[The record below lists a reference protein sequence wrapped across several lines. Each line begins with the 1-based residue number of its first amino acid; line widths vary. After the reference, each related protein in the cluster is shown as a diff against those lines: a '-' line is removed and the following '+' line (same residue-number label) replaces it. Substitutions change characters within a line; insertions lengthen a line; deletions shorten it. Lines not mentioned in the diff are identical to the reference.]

1 MFKITIILP
10 TKMSKKRPVLP
21 TFQASQLTMFNRRQL
36 RIKVLHV
43 LYAFHADK
51 EGSVQDAHKHLMK
64 SLEKTYDLYLLLL
77 MLIGEFQDA
86 AIERIEKGRM
96 KKQPTSEDLHPN
108 TKFVNN
114 KPMRV
119 IIKSKA
125 IAKEAANRSLGWGQE
140 QDLVKKLFK
149 SLVASEE
156 YIAYMENEERG
167 FQHDRESL
175 NRMFRKHIVNDE
187 SLQEWLEEQSIM
199 WSDDLDLACSIVLK
213 TVKTISEDSDDLTLS
228 GMWKEEGDDR
238 EFLENLFSKTL
249 DLAGEHDAL
258 IEKAASNWDLDRIA
272 TIDLILLRMA
282 LAEARSFETVP
293 LKVTMNE
300 YIDLAKFY
308 STEKSGAFVNGVLD
322 KLFDAMREDGTIV
335 KTGRGL
341 IG

>member
-1 MFKITIILP
+1 
-10 TKMSKKRPVLP
+10 
-21 TFQASQLTMFNRRQL
+21 MFNRRQL
-36 RIKVLHV
+36 RIKVLHI
-43 LYAFHADK
+43 LYAFHVD
-51 EGSVQDAHKHLMK
+51 EGGSVTDAHKLLQD

-86 AIERIEKGRM
+86 AIERIEAGRM
-96 KKQPTSEDLHPN
+96 KKQPTPEDLHPN

-114 KPMRV
+114 KPLRV
-119 IIKSKA
+119 IIKSKS
-125 IAKEAANRSLGWGQE
+125 IAKESANRKLSWGQE
-140 QDLVKKLFK
+140 RDLVKKLFK

-156 YIAYMENEERG
+156 YSAYMENKERN

-187 SLQEWLEEQSIM
+187 DLQDWIEEKSIL
-199 WSDDLDLACSIVLK
+199 WSDDLDLVCSIILK
-213 TVKTISEDSDDLTLS
+213 TVKTIDEDSDDLLLS

-238 EFLENLFSKTL
+238 QFLEDLFSKTL
-249 DLAGEHDAL
+249 DLSKEHDSR
-258 IEKAASNWDLDRIA
+258 IETAASNWDIDRIA
-272 TIDLILLRMA
+272 TMDLILLRMA
-282 LAEARSFETVP
+282 LAEARTFETIP

-322 KLFDAMREDGTIV
+322 KLFTAMREDGTIV

-341 IG
+341 IE